1 MSHHLKHTQLNY
13 KDNKLLNYCFG
24 WGTKPGYKVK
34 YSVLVME
41 VCHILMK
48 KVVMKAFIFLKIHEP
63 TYL

>member
-1 MSHHLKHTQLNY
+1 MPHHLKHTQLIY

-24 WGTKPGYKVK
+24 LATRPGYKVK

-41 VCHILMK
+41 VCHILMTK
-48 KVVMKAFIFLKIHEP
+48 MVMKVFVFLKTHEP